1 MKSDVC
7 EHGVVFDSCVPCTD
21 AHRRAEDEKGEVLKA
36 NYDKRLEKFLEKV
49 PTYLHPFYDG
59 SAPRGYYDKEKYRRT
74 AAADITHTSLK
85 EGQDPPQR

>member
-1 MKSDVC
+1 MRSDIC
-7 EHGVVFDSCVPCTD
+7 EHGVVFDSCVPCTE

-49 PTYLHPFYDG
+49 PAYLRPHYDG
-59 SAPRGYYDKEKYRRT
+59 SAPRGYYDKEKYKRT
-74 AAADITHTSLK
+74 AAADIKHTSLK